1 MKLLRASQFAS
12 VWLLYSSIWPG
23 TGSAQSIP
31 SPPLAAT
38 SAVVIPLR
46 PAPNRAVR
54 AFPRLNLWRGFELT
68 YVGMFSPDALF
79 HTPSKMAGP
88 TGYLAET
95 AIVPAASRTQPN
107 SRTDV
112 PESMLVSNER
122 VVDDFE
128 PPAHAEAISQMHSPA
143 GVWRSRFLTYA
154 YGPVSVL
161 HAPRHVTTDS
171 RQRVIIS
178 DPDGGGIHVLDPRG
192 KMSFRIVN
200 GADRRLRRPEGVA
213 VDADDNLYVAD
224 SVRGMVLVFDRNGNF
239 VRYVGNYR
247 GEPEYAR
254 PTGIAID
261 RDAGRLYLI
270 DTPRNLVFV
279 LDLNGRVLKSIG
291 KRHDGTGIG
300 EFDGPTEIAV
310 AHKHVFV
317 LDRRGTRVQVLDA
330 KCNPAGSFDLPHGL
344 DPLVNQ
350 DDGLGTDQEGNVYVS
365 SFDGAL
371 IRVYA
376 GDGRLLSCF
385 GQPGRGAGEFAN
397 PGGLWIDAS
406 DRLYVADSGNGRVQ
420 LFQLRATKY
429 P

>member
-1 MKLLRASQFAS
+1 MKLLRATQFALFLGLS
-12 VWLLYSSIWPG
+12 GLSIWPG
-23 TGSAQSIP
+23 SGSAQSIP
-31 SPPLAAT
+31 ATPFAAA
-38 SAVVIPLR
+38 SAAVVPER
-46 PAPNRAVR
+46 PALNKPVR
-54 AFPRLNLWRGFELT
+54 AFPQLSLWRGFELS

-79 HTPSKMAGP
+79 HTPSKMAGA
-88 TGYLAET
+88 TGFLGET
-95 AIVPAASRTQPN
+95 AIPPAASKTQLE
-107 SRTDV
+107 RHIDV
-112 PESMLVSNER
+112 PQSMLVSNER

-128 PPAHAEAISQMHSPA
+128 PPAHAEAIAQMHSPA

-154 YGPVSVL
+154 FGPVSVL

-171 RQRVIIS
+171 RQRVILS
-178 DPDGGGIHVLDPRG
+178 DPDGGGIHVLDPKGRT
-192 KMSFRIVN
+192 SFRIVS
-200 GADRRLRRPEGVA
+200 GTDRRLRRPEGVA

-239 VRYVGNYR
+239 MRYVGSYQ

-261 RDAGRLYLI
+261 REARRLYLI

-279 LDLNGRVLKSIG
+279 LDLNGRMLKTIG
-291 KRHDGTGIG
+291 RRHDGTGIG

-310 AHKHVFV
+310 NHKHVFV

-350 DDGLGTDQEGNVYVS
+350 YDGLGTDQEGNVYVS
-365 SFDGAL
+365 SFGGSL

-376 GDGRLLSCF
+376 DDGRFLSCF
-385 GQPGRGAGEFAN
+385 GQPGRGAGEFAY

-420 LFQLRATKY
+420 LFQLRAAN
-429 P
+429 

>member
-1 MKLLRASQFAS
+1 MKLLRATQFAS
-12 VWLLYSSIWPG
+12 VWLCCSCIWSG
-23 TGSAQSIP
+23 SGSAQSIP
-31 SPPLAAT
+31 GPPLAAT
-38 SAVVIPLR
+38 AAVIPQR
-46 PAPNRAVR
+46 PAPNRTIR
-54 AFPRLNLWRGFELT
+54 AFPRLNLWRGFELS
-68 YVGMFSPDALF
+68 YVGMFSPDAQF
-79 HTPSKMAGP
+79 HVPSKMAGT
-88 TGYLAET
+88 TGSLAET
-95 AIVPAASRTQPN
+95 TILPAASRTQPE
-107 SRTDV
+107 RRGDV

-122 VVDDFE
+122 VVDHFE
-128 PPAHAEAISQMHSPA
+128 PPAHAEAIGQMHSPA

-154 YGPVSVL
+154 FGPVSVL
-161 HAPRHVTTDS
+161 HAPRHITTDS
-171 RQRVIIS
+171 RNRVILS
-178 DPDGGGIHVLDPRG
+178 DPDGGGIHVLDPKG
-192 KMSFRIVN
+192 KSSFRIVS
-200 GADRRLRRPEGVA
+200 GAERRLRRPEGVA

-239 VRYVGNYR
+239 VRYVGSYQ
-247 GEPEYAR
+247 GEPEYAH

-261 RDAGRLYLI
+261 REARRLYLL

-310 AHKHVFV
+310 NHKHVFV

-330 KCNPAGSFDLPHGL
+330 KCNPARSFDLPHGL

-376 GDGRLLSCF
+376 DDGRFLSSF
-385 GQPGRGAGEFAN
+385 GQPGRGAGEFAD
-397 PGGLWIDAS
+397 PAGLWIDAS

-420 LFQLRATKY
+420 LFQLRATK
-429 P
+429 